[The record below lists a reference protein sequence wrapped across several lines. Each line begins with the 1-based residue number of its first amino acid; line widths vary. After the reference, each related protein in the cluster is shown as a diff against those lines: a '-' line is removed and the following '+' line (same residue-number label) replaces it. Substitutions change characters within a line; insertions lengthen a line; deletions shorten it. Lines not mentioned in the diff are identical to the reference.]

1 MHAHFVN
8 DLSIRTRIW
17 DWVCRASVCSV
28 ALSTRHAMEVATNH
42 ELHRRHFPDLIAPS
56 HCCHYLL
63 DHRLLDMIELNDR
76 FWRFYCRALFIDV
89 VAIFFDNKSPYC
101 GLCDVTTRLLLLC
114 DIMRRLL
121 FCVVT
126 PLAWLCQLQLGHPQ
140 AIAQLVSDVL
150 AHFLFNALDIIF
162 RTFCIRIVLVRVPS

>member
-89 VAIFFDNKSPYC
+89 VAIFFDNKSPYY

-114 DIMRRLL
+114 DIMRRLPVL
-121 FCVVT
+121 CRSRCGCCVT
-126 PLAWLCQLQLGHPQ
+126 SCRLLGC
-140 AIAQLVSDVL
+140 VS
-150 AHFLFNALDIIF
+150 FNSASLKQS
-162 RTFCIRIVLVRVPS
+162 RNSCPTCLRISCSQSFVQS